1 MIVFQHFI
9 IVPPNYYYYY
19 LHVVSALVHTY
30 SQWMSLLSKTTS
42 YPTVVMIELRN
53 EGVELLNTLF
63 LYTAVIV
70 AALYMAA
77 GTLMF
82 IVNRKWKFF
91 YLPLLYAIFGVIIGC
106 CYGYI
111 LCMRHISFHHL

>member
-1 MIVFQHFI
+1 MNLLLKITF
-9 IVPPNYYYYY
+9 Y
-19 LHVVSALVHTY
+19 LIAVTLQLKS
-30 SQWMSLLSKTTS
+30 
-42 YPTVVMIELRN
+42 

-70 AALYMAA
+70 ASLYTAA

-111 LCMRHISFHHL
+111 LCIDSILFCDL

>member
-1 MIVFQHFI
+1 MDESPLENYILSYSGNDFIV
-9 IVPPNYYYYY
+9 Y
-19 LHVVSALVHTY
+19 
-30 SQWMSLLSKTTS
+30 W
-42 YPTVVMIELRN
+42 
-53 EGVELLNTLF
+53 GVELLNTLF

-70 AALYMAA
+70 AALYTAA

-111 LCMRHISFHHL
+111 LCMFYAQFHHV